1 MNVREEA
8 HKMKLAAPYMAAAS
22 MDKRNGAL
30 QKIAEALEANKERI
44 FEENG
49 LDVKAALGNGVAQS
63 VVKRLKFDEGKLRDA
78 IAGIRQMVDLPDP
91 VGKVTLKRELDE
103 GLVLERVTVPIGVI
117 GVIFEAR
124 PDALIQIS
132 ALCIKSGNCAILK
145 GGKETAR
152 TNKILFGLVH
162 EAAVAAGLPES
173 CLLQV
178 ELHNEID
185 ELLECQGDVD
195 LLIPRGSNQFVQYI
209 MDNTNI
215 PVMGHAAGICHI
227 YLDEKAD
234 LAKAI
239 PVIVD
244 AKTQYPAVC
253 NATETLLVNRKIA
266 EAALPAVLQ
275 ALVQAGVKLRGSR
288 EVADLVK
295 ELREAGKLGEAKEN
309 AHDESGKQGALATGE
324 KAGQESWMAE
334 SSVFDVEVMGDED
347 FATEYVDL
355 IISLKLVEDVAEA
368 ADHINKFGSH
378 HTDCILTEDDETAN
392 YFMQIVDSAGVYR
405 NCSTRFAD
413 GFRYGFGAE
422 VGVSTGKLHAR
433 GPVGLEGLVTY
444 KYRLTG
450 QGHLVGDYVSGK
462 KSFHHRD
469 I

>member
-8 HKMKLAAPYMAAAS
+8 RKMKLAAPYMAAKS
-22 MDKRNGAL
+22 MEERNAAL
-30 QKIAEALEANKERI
+30 ARIIEALEQNREAI
-44 FEENG
+44 FRENE
-49 LDVKAALGNGVAQS
+49 LDVAAAKEANVAQA
-63 VVKRLKFDEGKLRDA
+63 VIKRLKFDENKLRDA
-78 IAGIRQMVDLPDP
+78 IAGIRQMIGLPDP
-91 VGKVTLKRELDE
+91 VGKITLSRELDE
-103 GLVLERVTVPIGVI
+103 GLLLQRVSVPIGVI

-152 TNKILFGLVH
+152 TNRILFGLVH
-162 EAAVAAGLPES
+162 RAAVAAGLPES

-185 ELLECQGDVD
+185 ELLQCQGDVD

-253 NATETLLVNRKIA
+253 NATETLLVNRRIA
-266 EAALPAVLQ
+266 ETALPAVLK
-275 ALVQAGVKLRGSR
+275 ALVQAGVKLRGSQ
-288 EVADLVK
+288 EVAELVK
-295 ELREAGKLGEAKEN
+295 KLGDAGKLGDPGAREMCDAGGPGGSQK
-309 AHDESGKQGALATGE
+309 AAGQGAGRLDGL
-324 KAGQESWMAE
+324 S
-334 SSVFDVEVMGDED
+334 FDVEVMGEED
-347 FATEYVDL
+347 FATEYTDL

-378 HTDCILTEDDETAN
+378 HTDCILTEDDKAAD
-392 YFMQIVDSAGVYR
+392 YFMQMVDSAGVYR

-433 GPVGLEGLVTY
+433 GPVGLDGLVTY

-462 KSFHHRD
+462 KEFHHRD
-469 I
+469 L

>member
-1 MNVREEA
+1 MVVKEEA
-8 HKMKLAAPYMAAAS
+8 RKMKLASPYMAAS
-22 MDKRNGAL
+22 SLELRNKAL
-30 QKIAEALEANKERI
+30 EKIIEALEENREAI
-44 FEENG
+44 FAENHA
-49 LDVKAALGNGVAQS
+49 DVEAAESAGVAKA
-63 VVKRLKFDEGKLRDA
+63 VVKRLKFDENKLRDA
-78 IAGIRQMVDLPDP
+78 IAGIRQMIGLPDP
-91 VGKVTLKRELDE
+91 VGKVTLNRELDAD
-103 GLVLERVTVPIGVI
+103 LLLQRVTVPIGVI

-162 EAAVAAGLPES
+162 GAAVAAGLPES

-185 ELLECQGDVD
+185 ELLKCQGDVD
-195 LLIPRGSNQFVQYI
+195 LLIPRGSNKFVQYI

-234 LAKAI
+234 LAKSV

-266 EAALPAVLQ
+266 ADALPVVLE
-275 ALVQAGVKLRGSR
+275 ALVKAGVKLRGSA
-288 EVADLVK
+288 EVAELVK
-295 ELREAGKLGEAKEN
+295 MLAAAGKLGAGQGAAAGNAEN
-309 AHDESGKQGALATGE
+309 AANNGAAYE
-324 KAGQESWMAE
+324 
-334 SSVFDVEVMGDED
+334 VEIMGDED
-347 FATEYVDL
+347 FATEYTDL

-378 HTDCILTEDDETAN
+378 HTDCILTEDDKAAE
-392 YFMQIVDSAGVYR
+392 YFLQMVDSAGVYR

-444 KYRLTG
+444 KYRLVGNG
-450 QGHLVGDYVSGK
+450 QLVGDYVSGK
-462 KSFHHRD
+462 KQFHHRD
-469 I
+469 L